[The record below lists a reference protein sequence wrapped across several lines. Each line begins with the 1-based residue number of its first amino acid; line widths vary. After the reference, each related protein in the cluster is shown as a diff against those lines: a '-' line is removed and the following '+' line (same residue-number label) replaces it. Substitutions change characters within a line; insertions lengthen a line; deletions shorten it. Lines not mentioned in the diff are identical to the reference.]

1 MKFIFHILKFILLL
15 GAMWLVA
22 SFVPFGPII
31 NSIITLIAL
40 WSLVG

>member
-15 GAMWLVA
+15 GAMSLVA
-22 SFVPFGPII
+22 NFVPFGPII